1 MHWPLDIKLTIFNG
15 LLVDCPPGG
24 KALIFDL
31 DHRNGQVLNLVMG
44 EKQTKAWLNYLNLSH
59 KETKIILSILS
70 KKDSQIHFAV
80 NGKCFL
86 ECFFHTP
93 ILLLRK
99 VTASKSII

>member
-1 MHWPLDIKLTIFNG
+1 M
-15 LLVDCPPGG
+15 DCPLGG

-44 EKQTKAWLNYLNLSH
+44 KRHDLGMAELPESVTKEDKNNSEHSL
-59 KETKIILSILS
+59 I
-70 KKDSQIHFAV
+70 DSQIHFAIS
-80 NGKCFL
+80 GQCFL